1 INLALGREE
10 SAVEPPTVAQ
20 LPGTDVAA
28 ALPSLRGQVA
38 KPPAPTTALAAD
50 ADIAQK
56 PGEHRTRYPEA
67 RGEVGHLNRVTG
79 EPAVVDGHLRASLF
93 QLSGLVLD
101 LPLLLRR
108 QFQGV
113 SEGLGHD

>member
-1 INLALGREE
+1 PKFTELLRYVGI
-10 SAVEPPTVAQ
+10 
-20 LPGTDVAA
+20 
-28 ALPSLRGQVA
+28 LRGEVA
-38 KPPAPTTALAAD
+38 KLPVPTTVLAED
-50 ADIAQK
+50 ADIAK
-56 PGEHRTRYPEA
+56 KLGELRGRYPDA
-67 RGEVGHLNRVTG
+67 LGEVGHLNRVTG